1 MEILIVAPL
10 LPLFP
15 LSMVYTT
22 LFGRLTHPW
31 ARAALLL
38 FWPQAGLL
46 ALAQTDANLADG
58 VVVWALAS
66 ALLYA
71 LRALALREAGLWI
84 AFMAVSCWTLLW
96 LFAATPAPRSL
107 LHWQA
112 LGLSAPLVL
121 LTVLNANIARR
132 FGAAYAGVS
141 PALAHCAPKLAGI
154 LTLTV
159 LAAVATPLFPGFFI
173 LFALVMHTAPT
184 TPWAAVAIASVWLLW
199 SWSGARLIQGLVV
212 GPAGSTPLNDLGA
225 ASLWAY
231 GIGLTALGL
240 AGILLAGALL

>member
-22 LFGRLTHPW
+22 LFDRLTHPW
-31 ARAALLL
+31 ARIALLL
-38 FWPQAGLL
+38 LWPQAGLL
-46 ALAQTDANLADG
+46 ALMQTDINLPDG
-58 VVVWALAS
+58 VLVWALAS

-71 LRALALREAGLWI
+71 FRALALREAGLWI
-84 AFMAVSCWTLLW
+84 AFMAMSCWALLW
-96 LFAATPAPRSL
+96 LLAATTAPNGP

-121 LTVLNANIARR
+121 LTLLNAGIARR
-132 FGAAYAGVS
+132 FGAAYVGVS
-141 PALAHCAPKLAGI
+141 PALAHCAPRLAGL

-159 LAAVATPLFPGFFI
+159 LAAVATPLFPGFFT
-173 LFALVMHTAPT
+173 LFALVMNTAPAM
-184 TPWAAVAIASVWLLW
+184 PWAAVAIASVWLLW
-199 SWSGARLIQGLVV
+199 SWSGARLIQGLVI
-212 GPAGSTPLNDLGA
+212 GPAGPMPVSDLGT
-225 ASLWAY
+225 ASTWAY

-240 AGILLAGALL
+240 AGIHLAGILL